1 MAKAKIGDTVKV
13 HYTGTLEDGREFDSS
28 RDRDP
33 LEFTIGGNQ
42 VIKGFEKAVEG
53 LEPGDEITVT
63 IPPSEGYGD
72 YDETLRR
79 VFDIS
84 QFPKELDLKPG
95 MMLNVQ
101 GENGVATFTVVDILG
116 NDVIL
121 DGNPPLVGR
130 DLIFNIKLM
139 EIL

>member
-1 MAKAKIGDTVKV
+1 MAKAKKGDTVKV
-13 HYTGTLEDGREFDSS
+13 HYTGKLEDGREF
-28 RDRDP
+28 
-33 LEFTIGGNQ
+33 
-42 VIKGFEKAVEG
+42 AVEG
-53 LEPGDEITVT
+53 LEPGEEITVT

-79 VFDIS
+79 VFDLS
-84 QFPKELDLKPG
+84 QFPKDLELKPG

-101 GENGVATFTVVDILG
+101 GEQGVATFTVVDILG
-116 NDVIL
+116 NEVVL

-130 DLIFNIKLM
+130 DLIFTIKLV